1 MTNQFP
7 YVSLVELIY
16 RTLFALKKITSKPG
30 SIQLDWDEWGNFI
43 RGEFH
48 TDESNIQLYGII
60 AALKVFNMP
69 MTISLFCRFFD
80 IKERTFSSR
89 LKERFVNRH
98 VEPVIYQEGPKTL
111 QPKHD
116 VIADLFFLFHRKNAS
131 IDSFVRDLL
140 DVMNEDEI
148 ELFLTNTVNKKEVLK
163 GEKHPIGGI
172 AYWDYMQLIYNRTQS
187 EPFNLSQDARAYLCL
202 GILWSGSQQ
211 HIAFNTVES
220 MVQDIVPE
228 IDGSLLCRKLY
239 NEWGIWYAKNKH
251 DKLAEEKFLTVIA
264 HDRQQ
269 IPARTELG
277 RLLSRQKGREVE
289 A

>member
-1 MTNQFP
+1 
-7 YVSLVELIY
+7 
-16 RTLFALKKITSKPG
+16 
-30 SIQLDWDEWGNFI
+30 
-43 RGEFH
+43 
-48 TDESNIQLYGII
+48 
-60 AALKVFNMP
+60 
-69 MTISLFCRFFD
+69 
-80 IKERTFSSR
+80 
-89 LKERFVNRH
+89 
-98 VEPVIYQEGPKTL
+98 
-111 QPKHD
+111 
-116 VIADLFFLFHRKNAS
+116 
-131 IDSFVRDLL
+131 
-140 DVMNEDEI
+140 
-148 ELFLTNTVNKKEVLK
+148 
-163 GEKHPIGGI
+163 
-172 AYWDYMQLIYNRTQS
+172 MQLIYNRTQS

-277 RLLSRQKGREVE
+277 RLLSRQKGREAE
-289 A
+289 AEHFLREILTIDPQNIQSRTELGRLLSRQKGREAEAEYFLREVLTIDPRNLHARTVLAKLYEKMNRISDARKLYQELCEIDPGDRFGQEGLARLKP